1 MRLKKAA
8 RPIARG
14 LSEEA
19 NYGGIE
25 HNCSFSVQVI
35 QAKLEKI

>member
-1 MRLKKAA
+1 MRLKKAT
-8 RPIARG
+8 RPIGRR
-14 LSEEA
+14 LSGEA
-19 NYGGIE
+19 NYGRIE